1 MIRRGPSDQG
11 KILFF
16 SHDRGVFLQSN
27 NSFQILHMT
36 WKHFF
41 TSSIGK
47 KLIMGLTGIFL
58 ISFLI
63 VHCGLNAMIY
73 FNDNGETFNHWAH
86 FMGSNL
92 IIRVMEIGLFAGI
105 LLHILQGL
113 ILWAQN
119 NRARPVKYAM
129 NKGAANSKWYS
140 RSMGLLGT
148 LILLFLI
155 LHLYHFWTPSR
166 FGGMAGIHSLM
177 PITLSDYNNQQV
189 HDLYAEML
197 IIFQNNLW
205 VVIVY
210 VLGVASLFWH
220 LLHGFQSA
228 FQTLGLNHKRYTPII
243 KAIGIVYSV
252 IICLLFASMPVS
264 MYLQCIK

>member
-1 MIRRGPSDQG
+1 
-11 KILFF
+11 
-16 SHDRGVFLQSN
+16 
-27 NSFQILHMT
+27 MT

-73 FNDNGETFNHWAH
+73 FNDSGETFNHWAH

-105 LLHILQGL
+105 LIHIVQGL
-113 ILWAQN
+113 VLWAQN
-119 NRARPVKYAM
+119 SRARPVKYAV
-129 NKGAANSKWYS
+129 NNSSFNSKWYS

-148 LILLFLI
+148 LIGLFLI

-166 FGGMAGIHSLM
+166 LGGIAGIHSLTE
-177 PITLSDYNNQQV
+177 IRLGVEYNGQQV

-197 IIFQNNLW
+197 TVFQNNSW
-205 VVIVY
+205 VVIIY
-210 VLGVASLFWH
+210 VLGVISLFWH

-228 FQTLGLNHKRYTPII
+228 FQTFGLNHKKYTPLI
-243 KAIGIVYSV
+243 KGLGIGYSI

-264 MYLQCIK
+264 MYLGWVK